1 MKNVSTVNAPSSI
14 IQSSVETINL
24 SNSFIWFNT
33 VKFFL
38 RIGFVKTI
46 YNVTNSFF
54 GSLYIK

>member
-33 VKFFL
+33 VKNFFKKG
-38 RIGFVKTI
+38 IVKTI